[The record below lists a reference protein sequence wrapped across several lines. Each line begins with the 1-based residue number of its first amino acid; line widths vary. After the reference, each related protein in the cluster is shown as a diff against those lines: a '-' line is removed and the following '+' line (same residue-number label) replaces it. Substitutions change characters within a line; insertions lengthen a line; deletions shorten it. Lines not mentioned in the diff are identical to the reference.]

1 MELQLALDM
10 IGFEEGLK
18 LAEELRDLIDILEL
32 GTPFSLVHPLTV
44 LKTFKEALPGLKIL
58 SDFKIM
64 DAGYGMARLAF
75 EAGADIV
82 TVSAR
87 TWDITIQETIKAARD
102 YGRQVHVDMMSV
114 PDDQIGTRGREL
126 DALGPDYIGI
136 HRAVSIKGASPEQPL
151 RIARSVVNKAKLTV
165 AGGID
170 GESLKRILP
179 LKPDLVIVGSAITK
193 AKDPRAAALEM
204 RKIMEGMDL

>member
-10 IGFEEGLK
+10 ISFEEGLK
-18 LAEELRDLIDILEL
+18 LAEELRDLIDVLEL
-32 GTPFSLVHPLTV
+32 GTPFSLVNPLTAV
-44 LKTFKEALPGLKIL
+44 KTFKEALPELKIL

-64 DAGYGMARLAF
+64 DGGYVMAKLAF

-102 YGRQVHVDMMSV
+102 YGRQVHVDMMGV
-114 PDDQIGTRGREL
+114 PDDQIETRGREL
-126 DALGPDYIGI
+126 DAFGPDYIGI
-136 HRAVSIKGASPEQPL
+136 HRAVSIKEASPEQPL
-151 RIARSVVNKAKLTV
+151 QIARRVIKKAKLTI

-170 GESLKRILP
+170 GESLKLVVP

-193 AKDPRAAALEM
+193 ARDPRAVALEM
-204 RKIMEGMDL
+204 RKIMEGVNL